1 MSYYSAHYGNWNE
14 PGGVHRVEFGR
25 ERGIDYLFHTE
36 NYREAIEKA
45 QEVATSTGKVVEFC
59 KETVIPGCG
68 MRSEWRKVYP
78 IRGKIRFVRM
88 YKMYRENWY
97 EVIYRSGRVVT
108 YTEPELPATV
118 NAFVESSTIR
128 EQQRDK
134 VFHRDE
140 MLYY

>member
-1 MSYYSAHYGNWNE
+1 MAYYSAHYGNWNE
-14 PGGVHRVEFGR
+14 PGGVVRVEFGK
-25 ERGIDYLFHTE
+25 ERGISNLYHTE
-36 NYREAIEKA
+36 SWKEAQEKA
-45 QEVATSTGKVVEFC
+45 QDAANNAGKVVTVMI
-59 KETVIPGCG
+59 ETPTGSG
-68 MRSEWRKVYP
+68 MTSRFKKLYP

-97 EVIYRSGRVVT
+97 EVIYRSGRIVT

-128 EQQRDK
+128 EQQHDK